1 MKATRFALMLFL
13 ALSLPAEAAGVSGA
27 ELSLAWGLPFAGLL
41 LSIALMPLLAGPIW
55 HHHYGKIAAGWALLL
70 VLPFAAVFGPIVAA
84 SEVWHILLQEY
95 IPFIALL
102 LALYVTGGGVLLKG
116 TLIGTPATN
125 TALLAFGTV
134 IASVMGTTG
143 ASMLLIRPV
152 LRANAFRQRKT
163 HTFVFFIFLVSNIG
177 GSLTPLGDPPLYLGF
192 LKGVSFFWTTTH
204 LFSEFLVC
212 AVLLLAAYYVLDS
225 LAWAREKPTLPVIER
240 REKLSIE
247 GYANLWLIGAVVV
260 MVLAQ
265 GYWQPGDVALFGEK
279 IGLERLVGV
288 AVFVGIAAI
297 SIWVTPRKLRDDN
310 GFAWGAIAEVAK
322 LFAAIFVTMAPVLAI
337 LRAGTAGAAAPLV
350 ALTSGA
356 GGEPI
361 PWVYFWLSGALSS
374 FLDNAPTYL
383 VFFNLA
389 GGDPAHL
396 MAEGALTLAAISCGA
411 VFMGA
416 NSYIGNAPNFM
427 VKAIVE
433 EQGVRM
439 PSFFGYCAWA
449 LVVLIPLFVLVTFIF
464 F

>member
-13 ALSLPAEAAGVSGA
+13 AMSLPAEAAGVSGA
-27 ELSLAWGLPFAGLL
+27 GMSLAWGLPFAGLL

-70 VLPFAAVFGPIVAA
+70 VLPFAVVFGLGVAA

-95 IPFIALL
+95 LPFIALL
-102 LALYVTGGGVLLKG
+102 LALYVTGGGVLVKG

-225 LAWAREKPTLPVIER
+225 WAWAREKPTPPAIEK
-240 REKLSIE
+240 RESCSIE
-247 GYANLWLIGAVVV
+247 GYANLWLIGAVVL

-265 GYWQPGDVALFGEK
+265 GYWRPGDVALFGEK

-297 SIWVTPRKLRDDN
+297 SMWVTPRQLRDDN

-322 LFAAIFVTMAPVLAI
+322 LFAAIFVTMAPVLTI

-361 PWVYFWLSGALSS
+361 PWVYFWLSGVLSS

-389 GGDPAHL
+389 GGDPAYL